1 VTMRFIQHKA
11 EARWFYRVVSIGYDR
26 WINPLFWTAPMRDE
40 ALALARL
47 DSPDLEVVDVGAGT
61 GFATEAIVQ
70 AVAPDRVTMLDQ
82 SPHQLA
88 RAERKP
94 QLACVTKILGDAEAL
109 PFATDSRDRYVSTGS
124 IEYWP
129 DPQRAIA
136 EAYRVLRPG
145 GVALLA
151 GPLRRTHPLARALS
165 DAWMLFP
172 AEDEYVAWFERAGFT
187 SIERVHVAPEWWDP
201 AWDRYAVAVAAVK
214 PRAGDPPPLP
224 PAAPREGGPGAPAGE
239 EGRVTPARLVR
250 FALGSLAGAAFIPVA
265 LWFRATRARAGRR
278 RPRSATRP

>member
-1 VTMRFIQHKA
+1 VRFIQHKA
-11 EARWFYRVVSIGYDR
+11 EARWFYRVVSLGYDR
-26 WINPLFWTAPMRDE
+26 WINPLFWTAPMRDA

-47 DSPDLEVVDVGAGT
+47 DEPALDVVDVGAGT
-61 GFATEAIVQ
+61 GFATEAIAR
-70 AVAPDRVTMLDQ
+70 AVAPGRVMMLDQ

-88 RAERKP
+88 RARRKRA
-94 QLACVTKILGDAEAL
+94 LDGVAKVLGDAEAL

-151 GPLRRTHPLARALS
+151 GPLRRAHPLARALS

-172 AEDEYVAWFERAGFT
+172 SEEEYVAWFERAGFEA
-187 SIERVHVAPEWWDP
+187 IERVHVAPEWWHERWDP
-201 AWDRYAVAVAAVK
+201 YAVAIAGVK
-214 PRAGDPPPLP
+214 RGVGESPLRLGPPQDGEAP
-224 PAAPREGGPGAPAGE
+224 PAP
-239 EGRVTPARLVR
+239 VRLAR
-250 FALGSLAGAAFIPVA
+250 FAAGSLAGAAFIPLA
-265 LWFRATRARAGRR
+265 LWFSLVRRLRPIRGRAARR

>member
-1 VTMRFIQHKA
+1 VRFIQHKA
-11 EARWFYRVVSIGYDR
+11 EARWFYRVVSVGYDR
-26 WINPLFWTAPMRDE
+26 WINPLFWTAAMRDR

-47 DSPDLEVVDVGAGT
+47 DEPALDVVDVGAGT
-61 GFATEAIVQ
+61 GFATEAIVR
-70 AVAPDRVTMLDQ
+70 AVAPGRVTMLDQ

-88 RAERKP
+88 RARRKRA
-94 QLACVTKILGDAEAL
+94 LDGVAKVLGDAEAL

-151 GPLRRTHPLARALS
+151 GPLRRAHPLARALS

-172 AEDEYVAWFERAGFT
+172 TEDEYTTWFERAGFDG
-187 SIERVHVAPEWWDP
+187 IERVHVAPGWWDER
-201 AWDRYAVAVAAVK
+201 WDPYAVAIAGVK
-214 PRAGDPPPLP
+214 PRDGESPLALG
-224 PAAPREGGPGAPAGE
+224 PAEDGAAL
-239 EGRVTPARLVR
+239 VTPARLAR
-250 FALGSLAGAAFIPVA
+250 FAAGSLAGAAFIPVA
-265 LWFRATRARAGRR
+265 LWFSLRRRLRLRATRGPAARR
-278 RPRSATRP
+278 RARSATRP